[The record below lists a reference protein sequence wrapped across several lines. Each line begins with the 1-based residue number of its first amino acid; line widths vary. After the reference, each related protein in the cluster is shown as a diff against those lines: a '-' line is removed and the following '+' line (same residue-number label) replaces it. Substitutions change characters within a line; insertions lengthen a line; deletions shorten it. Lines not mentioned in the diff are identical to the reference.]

1 MTPGVV
7 VVVVDDDDDDND
19 DDDDDGGCGGDGD
32 HHRRRGNKSLY
43 TEVYW
48 TKNLCNRKVCF
59 MSCAW
64 HCLF

>member
-1 MTPGVV
+1 V
-7 VVVVDDDDDDND
+7 VVVVDDDDDD
-19 DDDDDGGCGGDGD
+19 DDDGGCGGGGGGG
-32 HHRRRGNKSLY
+32 HHRHRRGNKSLY

-48 TKNLCNRKVCF
+48 TKNPCNRKACF